1 MITKST
7 GSPRRRGPVA
17 GHRRSLRPPAP
28 ASRVRSV
35 LRHLV
40 DWPGWTKLAAM
51 TTTVAAI
58 AALWFTSQSLRATDN
73 QYKLSQQ
80 VAVTDRFQKAVDQL
94 TSDKIDIR
102 LGGIYLLER
111 LAKDSPADHPTI
123 FAVLSAFL
131 RTHTSASAC
140 ETPTPATPAPVDVQ
154 AVLTVIGTREAS
166 RDDHRRTFD
175 LRRTCLSGMQLNA
188 ANLTR
193 TELGY
198 ANLTHAELAFAN
210 LVGAQLDRASLT
222 GAHLGGVNLSCAR
235 DSGGSLS
242 CASLGEANLTE
253 ASLSDADLTGAA
265 FVRANLTNAQLARA
279 NLTDA
284 NLLGANLTGANLV
297 GADLTNA
304 QLTATFTT
312 GTLDANLTD
321 IYYDHATRWPEG
333 FTPPKSRPSIERR

>member
-1 MITKST
+1 
-7 GSPRRRGPVA
+7 
-17 GHRRSLRPPAP
+17 
-28 ASRVRSV
+28 
-35 LRHLV
+35 
-40 DWPGWTKLAAM
+40 M

-73 QYKLSQQ
+73 QYNLSRQ

-140 ETPTPATPAPVDVQ
+140 DTPTPATPAPVDVQ

-193 TELGY
+193 TELRY
-198 ANLTHAELAFAN
+198 ANLTQADLAFAN
-210 LVGAQLDRASLT
+210 LVGVQFDGANLT
-222 GAHLGGVNLSCAR
+222 RAHLGGADVSCAK
-235 DSGGSLS
+235 DSDGVWS
-242 CASLGEANLTE
+242 CASLDEANLTE
-253 ASLSDADLTGAA
+253 AHLADAHLTAA
-265 FVRANLTNAQLARA
+265 TFVRANLADADLARA

-304 QLTATFTT
+304 QLTDRFTGT

-321 IYYDHATRWPEG
+321 IYYDHATRWPDG
-333 FTPPKSRPSIERR
+333 FTPPKSRPSVERR